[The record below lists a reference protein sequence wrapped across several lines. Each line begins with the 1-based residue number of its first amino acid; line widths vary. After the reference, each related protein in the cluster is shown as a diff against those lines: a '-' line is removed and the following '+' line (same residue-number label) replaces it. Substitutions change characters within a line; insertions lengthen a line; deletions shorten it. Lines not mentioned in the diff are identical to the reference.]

1 MNCPSCQGQ
10 MRISYSK
17 GFTALWKCPFCGY
30 ATLGASIEKNK
41 NNNSKAEDS
50 GKKELDKGS
59 SV

>member
-1 MNCPSCQGQ
+1 